1 MQFVIIETSL
11 VVQWLRLCDPNAGG
25 LGSTP
30 GEGTRSHMLQLRA
43 HTPQLKILHP
53 ATETQGSRLIII
65 IIILTLFPS
74 MKSRII
80 VSKNK
85 AFHAHTPAVT
95 ALVETSHLPWTVAA
109 VSTLRGMR
117 DAAGWRLTSRGHPSS
132 APETCLEDR
141 GSWLNL
147 FPAVPVTKYP
157 KLALKTTETCSPTA
171 LEVRSL
177 KSRCRGAPYPLSLG
191 QILP

>member
-11 VVQWLRLCDPNAGG
+11 EVQWLRLCDPNAGG

-85 AFHAHTPAVT
+85 ASQAHTPAVT

-117 DAAGWRLTSRGHPSS
+117 DA
-132 APETCLEDR
+132 
-141 GSWLNL
+141 SWLEAHL
-147 FPAVPVTKYP
+147 Q
-157 KLALKTTETCSPTA
+157 
-171 LEVRSL
+171 
-177 KSRCRGAPYPLSLG
+177 GAPFLSSRKLPGG
-191 QILP
+191 QRFLAESVSCSCCNQVPQAGT